1 MAGGKSKN
9 WNGEKYLKYSIKK
22 DSCINPILLIKL
34 KIFITVSHCHEQ
46 VSTSAIKADFNQC
59 VWCKTDVTM

>member
-9 WNGEKYLKYSIKK
+9 WNGEKYLKYYLKS
-22 DSCINPILLIKL
+22 INPILLLTKL

-59 VWCKTDVTM
+59 AWCKNRC